1 METEIQLTKTSS
13 KGQVVLPKE
22 IREKLHIKKGTMFA
36 LQVKN
41 KVIMLK
47 KIDNPVLK
55 EDLET
60 LKRVQEAWDDIEH
73 GRFHKTTKEEF
84 LKELATW

>member
-1 METEIQLTKTSS
+1 METQIELTRTSS
-13 KGQVVLPKE
+13 KGQIVLPKDV
-22 IREKLHIKKGTMFA
+22 RAKLHIKKGTMFA
-36 LQVKN
+36 MQVKN
-41 KVIMLK
+41 KVILLK

-60 LKRVQEAWDDIEH
+60 LKHVQKAWDDIEH
-73 GRFHKTTKEEF
+73 GRFHRATKEEF

>member
-1 METEIQLTKTSS
+1 MEMEIELTKTSS
-13 KGQVVLPKE
+13 KGQVVLPKK
-22 IREKLHIKKGTMFA
+22 IRAKLHIKKGTMFA

-60 LKRVQEAWDDIEH
+60 LERVQEAWNEIEA
-73 GRFHKTTKEEF
+73 GRFHRATKEEF
-84 LKELATW
+84 FKQLATW